1 MSDPTPDPAPE
12 SQAAE
17 PAIGPKPRDPRGL
30 RVAVLLGL
38 ILLGLGLWL
47 VTLVPGWMSRG
58 PDAQQAAS
66 PPAAEPARRIKA
78 TLFFVSDDGLRCP
91 DGTTVPVGAVA
102 IHSLRRLE
110 GASDPA
116 DEVDVAAIEVP
127 ECGRGT
133 VVLRH
138 GLEASPA
145 EAALLAIARDR
156 RGSSGIPADM
166 PSSELGPAPEHG

>member
-1 MSDPTPDPAPE
+1 MPNDPPADPT
-12 SQAAE
+12 
-17 PAIGPKPRDPRGL
+17 
-30 RVAVLLGL
+30 
-38 ILLGLGLWL
+38 
-47 VTLVPGWMSRG
+47 TLSEVIAGYAG
-58 PDAQQAAS
+58 DGY
-66 PPAAEPARRIKA
+66 
-78 TLFFVSDDGLRCP
+78 TLDFFVSDDGLRCP